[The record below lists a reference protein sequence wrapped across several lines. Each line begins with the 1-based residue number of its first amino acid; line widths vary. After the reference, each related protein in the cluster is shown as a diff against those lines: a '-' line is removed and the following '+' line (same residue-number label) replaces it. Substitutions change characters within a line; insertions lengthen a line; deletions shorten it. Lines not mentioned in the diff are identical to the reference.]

1 VPVFPVRAVLAA
13 LAAAFSIAA
22 GAQDLDRAVSGF
34 AVAPPAGYV
43 ARPGASFSPSRFT
56 VSLTKPAE
64 PDTGCEASFEVLP
77 GFEQFTQDALNR
89 QTDRPGWEEF
99 YREGLGQF
107 YEVRTVTQFDHAG
120 MRGAVVS
127 GVSRSRPAIAGWIA
141 NRPALIFVLYT
152 PKGRSEVNCFA
163 APATFEA
170 RRAEFEAVARG
181 VTTPR

>member
-1 VPVFPVRAVLAA
+1 VPGSAVRAVLVTAA
-13 LAAAFSIAA
+13 VALNSGA
-22 GAQDLDRAVSGF
+22 GAQDLDLAVSGF
-34 AVAPPAGYV
+34 AVVPPVGYV
-43 ARPGASFSPSRFT
+43 ARPAASFSPSRFT

-64 PDTGCEASFEVLP
+64 PGLGCEASFEVLP

-99 YREGLGQF
+99 YREGFEQF
-107 YEVRTVTQFDHAG
+107 YEVRSITQFDHTG

-127 GVSRSRPAIAGWIA
+127 GVSRSKPAIAGWIA

-152 PKGRSEVNCFA
+152 PKGRSEVRCFA
-163 APATFEA
+163 EPTVFEA

-181 VTTPR
+181 VTSPR